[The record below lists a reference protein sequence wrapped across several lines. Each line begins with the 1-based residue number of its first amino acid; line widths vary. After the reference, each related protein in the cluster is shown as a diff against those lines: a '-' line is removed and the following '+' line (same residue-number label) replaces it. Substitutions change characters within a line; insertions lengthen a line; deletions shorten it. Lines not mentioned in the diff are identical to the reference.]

1 MITIPE
7 LERKVRDRINRNRT
21 QNQLLGRTGDWNKL
35 CSALDIVGDTEQ
47 ALDAYLKQP
56 ESATT
61 GVCYLHVYGA
71 LQALQLQQDAVEHIC
86 KALRIAP
93 KMSPKLPHIREI
105 RSSAVGHPAMQK
117 ENKAVKSSFIVQT
130 SLSQHGF
137 TLTTTYSDGR
147 PYSRRHIDVRRL
159 AAEQRAVLRDVLTDV
174 VQKLD
179 EAEMRHR
186 AAHRDEK
193 LEAVFPE
200 TLSYGFS
207 KIFEAISGSEH
218 VAFGAA
224 YVERVSEILADFRQ
238 RLEKRG
244 EWGLHEGVAYH
255 YDLLQY
261 PVAELRAFLSDSATS
276 ELNEKDAYIFCSFI
290 REEMKNLQQIAREID
305 EQYAENPADE

>member
-1 MITIPE
+1 METIPE
-7 LERKVRDRINRNRT
+7 LERKVRDRINRSRT
-21 QNQLLGRTGDWNKL
+21 QHQLLGRREDWNKL

-47 ALDAYLKQP
+47 ALDAYLTQP
-56 ESATT
+56 GSATT

-86 KALRIAP
+86 QALRIAP
-93 KMSPKLPHIREI
+93 KVSPKLPHIREI
-105 RSSAVGHPAMQK
+105 RSSAAGHPAMQK
-117 ENKAVKSSFIVQT
+117 EKKAVKSSGIVQT

-137 TLTTTYSDGR
+137 TLTTSYSDGR
-147 PYSRRHIDVRRL
+147 PYSRRHVDVRKL

-174 VQKLD
+174 VHKLD
-179 EAEMRHR
+179 EAEMKHR
-186 AAHRDEK
+186 AEHRDEK
-193 LEAVFPE
+193 LGAVFPE
-200 TLSYGFS
+200 TLSYGFE
-207 KIFEAISGSEH
+207 KMFAAISGSEP

-224 YVERVSEILADFRQ
+224 YVERVSDILADFRQ

-261 PVAELRAFLSDSATS
+261 PVAELKTFLSDSAPS

-290 REEMKNLQQIAREID
+290 REEMKNLQEIAREID
-305 EQYAENPADE
+305 EQYAEDPADE